1 MTPRTSRTR
10 QRGSAFII
18 SLLVIVVIT
27 FLGLT
32 LSMVTSTEMQLGG
45 NDRELQRAF
54 YACNS
59 GLAIGAARL
68 IVKQESLAAVR
79 QPVLPA
85 DPPAEQ
91 PWQINESANTID
103 PTADGS
109 PLRGTRVVIANP
121 VKLNEGPAALSQVNR
136 SDNQP
141 IPKRGMVGYRAR
153 GYRYDTSASPSITTP
168 DTPISARLCSTVLD
182 LQPFKWPLQSDFLS
196 ANAGATV
203 GSRINTV
210 SSLQFV
216 P

>member
-1 MTPRTSRTR
+1 MTDRSSRTR

-59 GLAIGAARL
+59 GLAISAARL
-68 IVKQESLAAVR
+68 IVRQDSLVLTR
-79 QPVLPA
+79 QGPNPGDIPTEQPV
-85 DPPAEQ
+85 
-91 PWQINESANTID
+91 QINESAGTTD

-109 PLRGTRVVIANP
+109 PSRGTRVLMSP
-121 VKLNEGPAALSQVNR
+121 GVKLNQGPAALSQVNR

-141 IPKRGMVGYRAR
+141 ILMRGVMGYRAR
-153 GYRYDTSASPSITTP
+153 GYRYDTGESPSITTP
-168 DTPISARLCSTVLD
+168 DRPLGARFCSTILD
-182 LQPFKWPLQSDFLS
+182 MQPFKIPLAVDFTS

-203 GSRINTV
+203 GSKVVDIGSVR
-210 SSLQFV
+210 FK